1 MSDDYNELVIDL
13 REYLTT
19 RQISDLL
26 EAQAKEIAE
35 LKDQL
40 RLISNDCWIAT
51 ARIAKLKAALKM
63 AADDLDAAAKFTN
76 FNVYHIAA
84 NQARAALKGEKG

>member
-1 MSDDYNELVIDL
+1 MTDYSGLIARV
-13 REYLTT
+13 RSPYALTE
-19 RQISDLL
+19 RDAQEIADAL

-51 ARIAKLKAALKM
+51 ARIAKLEAASKAFS
-63 AADDLDAAAKFTN
+63 DLAKP
-76 FNVYHIAA
+76 A
-84 NQARAALKGEKG
+84 QR